1 MRKLALLAAPSAG
14 ALFTILV
21 SVSNKVD
28 AMTFSN
34 TSSALDVLATAD
46 NTAKAEHA
54 RGCRVRDCR
63 SRYYYEPPAYY
74 WGWYR
79 AWPYY
84 PYYNFGT
91 GQSNFGFAR

>member
-1 MRKLALLAAPSAG
+1 MRKLVLLAAFSAG
-14 ALFTILV
+14 AFFTIYAAV
-21 SVSNKVD
+21 PNKVE

-34 TSSALDVLATAD
+34 AASILGLATVD
-46 NTAKAEHA
+46 NTSRPDRVRA
-54 RGCRVRDCR
+54 CRPRDCR
-63 SRYYYEPPAYY
+63 GRYYEPPVYH
-74 WGWYR
+74 WGWYK